1 MSTMMANNTKVH
13 VATTWRQHVKI
24 ALTRDF
30 FLKTF
35 GLTLFISLFF
45 VAYFH
50 ILRHPAYPTTMIP
63 LTLMDKLIGFQ
74 PLALP
79 LYLSLWIYI
88 AAAPALI
95 ISRRELYEFTI
106 AISLM
111 CITGLAL
118 FYFWPTA
125 ISPADINWDL
135 HPNMSFLKNIDASG
149 NACPSMHV
157 AAAFFSGMWISRI
170 LNRIKAPIW
179 LKLLNIMWCAGIIYS
194 TLATRQHVAIDVLG
208 GLLLGSIAIVLTSI
222 VFWKK

>member
-1 MSTMMANNTKVH
+1 MSTMMANNTKAH
-13 VATTWRQHVKI
+13 VDTTWQQHVKI

-63 LTLMDKLIGFQ
+63 LTLMDKLIGFH

-79 LYLSLWIYI
+79 LYLSLWIYV
-88 AAAPALI
+88 AAAPALM
-95 ISRRELYEFTI
+95 ISRRELYEFTT

-111 CITGLAL
+111 CIAGLVL

-125 ISPADINWDL
+125 IAPTDINWDL
-135 HPNMSFLKNIDASG
+135 YPNMSFLKNIDASG

-170 LNRIKAPIW
+170 LNRIKSPNW

-208 GLLLGSIAIVLTSI
+208 GLLLGCIAILFTNMT
-222 VFWKK
+222 FWKK